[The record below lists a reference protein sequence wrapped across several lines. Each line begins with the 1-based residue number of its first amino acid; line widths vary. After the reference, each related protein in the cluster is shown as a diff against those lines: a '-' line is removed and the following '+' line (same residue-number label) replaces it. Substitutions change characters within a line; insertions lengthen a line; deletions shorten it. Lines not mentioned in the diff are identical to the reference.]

1 MIFVA
6 NLEHS
11 KKKVKFEDSSK
22 LKTWIEEFSGMM
34 FFFGCNFTKK
44 LLHACA
50 CENGNEFG
58 VSLELTPNSK
68 KNMRAQG
75 FFERKYA
82 CTRVV

>member
-1 MIFVA
+1 MMIFLGA
-6 NLEHS
+6 ISL
-11 KKKVKFEDSSK
+11 KK
-22 LKTWIEEFSGMM
+22 
-34 FFFGCNFTKK
+34 NQ
-44 LLHACA
+44 HACA
-50 CENGNEFG
+50 GENGNEFG